1 MFWTNSRV
9 WSDPNQFCHAS
20 LATCQTK
27 GLTVFS
33 NKDGQDCRH
42 GLLIFVGSTHTVH
55 ACQPILSKNLETG
68 VESVACPFHHRKIDD
83 SDSENASIA
92 INSGPEDPRTRDPRT
107 RGPGDPGTLDPKIRD
122 LRTQVLKAVLHSS
135 SYL

>member
-1 MFWTNSRV
+1 M
-9 WSDPNQFCHAS
+9 
-20 LATCQTK
+20 
-27 GLTVFS
+27 FS

-83 SDSENASIA
+83 SDSENASILG
-92 INSGPEDPRTRDPRT
+92 SYKQWTRGPEDQGPEDPGT
-107 RGPGDPGTLDPKIRD
+107 RGP
-122 LRTQVLKAVLHSS
+122 
-135 SYL
+135 